1 MTRSAIRPTRC
12 HGWALFCLAFAAV
25 VARADL
31 PSPRLDRI
39 APLGA
44 AAGSTVEI
52 AILGAD
58 IDDAKTMICDSPGI
72 TAKFVK
78 ERTFAVSV
86 AATVEAGT
94 YDLWFVGKFGITNP
108 RLFAVSR
115 GLQELAE
122 KEPNDEAATAQLVP
136 LNCVVNGT
144 SDQNREDWFR
154 FPAKKGQR
162 IVIECQSGVLDTMLD
177 ANLTLS
183 SANGKLIASN
193 GDYNGRDPLIDFV
206 ADADGEYLVNLFD
219 LSYRGGHPYRL
230 ILADRPHVENAFP
243 RAIQMGKP
251 TPVTFYGRNL
261 GSAAKTSKWFAND
274 LPLSEYTETITLPAS
289 AFERGPYRFFDHP
302 TGHSVLPTAAT
313 CTLVGQQLR
322 PKWPDAATNG
332 VPIYVTD
339 TPVTLEVEPNDTAE
353 MPQPITLPAVVAGRF
368 DKERDADWYEF
379 TANQDGPHYFEVFS
393 ERIAGRADPY
403 LVVTDDKGN
412 RIVELDDFGHRML
425 AFDGHLRD
433 PVGTASLNKGKK
445 YRVLVQDRYRRGGAR
460 YQYVLAVRTSKP
472 DFFVAAIHHQNPGPG
487 GLTLR
492 RGGAS
497 YCDLIVHQTDGSSAP
512 ITIVAEGLPKGVHA
526 VPTTIH
532 GTNQGT
538 MVFWADADAL
548 EFADRITLIAKGSR
562 GDTILTR
569 EVRPYTRVNGT
580 QDYASSRP
588 MRELAIATI
597 AETTPYSLQ
606 FAKERIEVEA
616 GKTVEVKVQLD
627 RKWPDFKSRV
637 NLLSHALPGP
647 IQMANVSI
655 AEGKSEVVV
664 AFDIQ
669 AGARAGDYTLSVLGQ
684 SQVPYQKDAKAAKA
698 NSLVT
703 IPSRPI
709 TITVLPAKKP

>member
-1 MTRSAIRPTRC
+1 MIRSAIRPTRC
-12 HGWALFCLAFAAV
+12 HGWALFCLALAAV

-44 AAGSTVEI
+44 AAGSTVEVT
-52 AILGAD
+52 ILGAD
-58 IDDAKTMICDSPGI
+58 IDDAKTMTCDSPGI

-136 LNCVVNGT
+136 LNCVINGT
-144 SDQNREDWFR
+144 SDQNRDDWFR

-183 SANGKLIASN
+183 TSAGKSIASN
-193 GDYNGRDPLIDFV
+193 GDSNGRDPLIDFV

-219 LSYRGGHPYRL
+219 LSYRGGFPYRL
-230 ILADRPHVENAFP
+230 ILSDRPHVENAFP
-243 RAIQMGKP
+243 RAIQMGTP

-261 GSAAKTSKWFAND
+261 GSAAKPSKWFANE
-274 LPLSEYTETITLPAS
+274 LPLSEYTETITLSAS
-289 AFERGPYRFFDHP
+289 AFARGPYRFFDHP

-322 PKWPDAATNG
+322 PKWADAATNG
-332 VPIYVTD
+332 VPVYVTD

-379 TANQDGPHYFEVFS
+379 TASQDGPHYFEVYS

-412 RIVELDDFGHRML
+412 RVVELDDFGHRML

-433 PVGTASLNKGKK
+433 PVGTASLSKGKK

-460 YQYVLAVRTSKP
+460 YQYVLAVRAPRP
-472 DFFVAAIHHQNPGPG
+472 DFFVAVIHHQNPGPG

-497 YCDLIVHQTDGSSAP
+497 YCDLIVHQTDGYSAP

-538 MVFWADADAL
+538 IVFWSDADAP
-548 EFADRITLIAKGSR
+548 EFAGRITLIAKGSR
-562 GDTILTR
+562 GDTALTR
-569 EVRPYTRVNGT
+569 EVRPYTRVSGT
-580 QDYASSRP
+580 QDFASSRP

-616 GKTVEVKVQLD
+616 GKPVEVKVQLD
-627 RKWPDFKSRV
+627 RKWPDFKSSV
-637 NLLSHALPGP
+637 NLLSHAWPGP
-647 IQMANVSI
+647 IKMANVSI
-655 AEGKSEVVV
+655 AEGKSEGVVT
-664 AFDIQ
+664 FDIQ
-669 AGARAGDYTLSVLGQ
+669 AGARAGDYTLTVLGQ
-684 SQVPYQKDAKAAKA
+684 SQVPFQKDAKAAKA